1 MPGHYHHS
9 YLSKCTVRVL
19 IIIIMAMFSTKQYH
33 ARGFSFNSLGKNNP
47 DNSTGFFSIWSY
59 HEQRKHEALIHKENA
74 RQLVLR
80 KNQKLALKQAFD
92 SKVRFAENT
101 LSFCNS
107 LLLLKGGQSLPVLVS
122 SSIFLKLLTTHDN
135 KSDGTAYKLITSV
148 VFSFAF
154 NSRSIEKLGR
164 GVVLLFVQWMSIP
177 WE

>member
-1 MPGHYHHS
+1 
-9 YLSKCTVRVL
+9 
-19 IIIIMAMFSTKQYH
+19 
-33 ARGFSFNSLGKNNP
+33 
-47 DNSTGFFSIWSY
+47 
-59 HEQRKHEALIHKENA
+59 
-74 RQLVLR
+74 
-80 KNQKLALKQAFD
+80 LALKQAFD

-148 VFSFAF
+148 VFSGAAFAF
-154 NSRSIEKLGR
+154 NSRSIENLG